1 MRTTRPD
8 PPPHSKQ
15 DVFGIDSND
24 KLSGALARMRRRLIP
39 FLMLMYVI
47 SFLDRSNIGFAKQA
61 LQTSVGISPASY
73 ALAAGL
79 FFISYSFCG
88 FPSNLILHKIGARIW
103 MSCIM
108 TAWGLA
114 SMATMFV
121 RGDIS
126 LYAVRLLLGV
136 AEAGFFPGVILYLTY
151 WFPSRV
157 RGEVMGLF
165 YIGVPIAMIFGNPL
179 SGFLLEIRTLA
190 GLQGWQWMFFIEGLI
205 AVVVGIAAYWYLD
218 DRPAQASWIPAEEGA
233 ALAELLSAEESERRS
248 SSPGKLLKMIC
259 DPRVL
264 LCLAIYSLIQISVYG
279 VVFYLPTEVSALI
292 HKPAGIEVGLVS
304 AIPWVFALI
313 AVFWLPRAADRSHR
327 HRAYASFAMFVGGCA
342 SFAFPTAG
350 PIVGIIALSLAV
362 SAFIAVQPVFWT
374 FPTGYL
380 ADRAAAGGIAVI
392 TMGNLGGFIAP
403 NLKVWADR
411 FFRSESAGLY
421 LLAGL
426 TILNAALILLVRD
439 RKVRAPVVQHAA

>member
-1 MRTTRPD
+1 
-8 PPPHSKQ
+8 
-15 DVFGIDSND
+15 
-24 KLSGALARMRRRLIP
+24 
-39 FLMLMYVI
+39 
-47 SFLDRSNIGFAKQA
+47 
-61 LQTSVGISPASY
+61 
-73 ALAAGL
+73 
-79 FFISYSFCG
+79 
-88 FPSNLILHKIGARIW
+88 
-103 MSCIM
+103 
-108 TAWGLA
+108 
-114 SMATMFV
+114 
-121 RGDIS
+121 
-126 LYAVRLLLGV
+126 
-136 AEAGFFPGVILYLTY
+136 
-151 WFPSRV
+151 
-157 RGEVMGLF
+157 
-165 YIGVPIAMIFGNPL
+165 
-179 SGFLLEIRTLA
+179 
-190 GLQGWQWMFFIEGLI
+190 
-205 AVVVGIAAYWYLD
+205 
-218 DRPAQASWIPAEEGA
+218 
-233 ALAELLSAEESERRS
+233 
-248 SSPGKLLKMIC
+248 
-259 DPRVL
+259 
-264 LCLAIYSLIQISVYG
+264 
-279 VVFYLPTEVSALI
+279 VFYLPTEVSALI

-327 HRAYASFAMFVGGCA
+327 HRAYASLAMFVGGCA